1 MADRVWEPSTEF
13 TLCRVPWDSNYQNI
27 VQFPTSAARDSY
39 FSSIAGPSFTLSTYL
54 PVDRP
59 IVLDLAYGDA
69 YRYNYLVVKQP
80 KMADV
85 PASGEDRPFYYFI
98 TSCDYSSPH
107 ACTISLMLDVWTTY
121 AADVVIGKQYVERGH
136 VPWCNTPAITPHS
149 SRGWAKTIADY
160 WLPCDPLDT
169 GTRWVESHAEWYSLQ
184 SANIGQYAVMA
195 TTVDLT
201 SDYGTVTNATLTS
214 ARGTNTDGLYSA
226 VKFYAVGLG
235 FISSVLTYLSPY
247 PWISQNILAIYC
259 VPDKMITVGSS
270 VNLNNGAGP
279 EVHEVSGAYDTDN
292 EGLVQPFATIDF
304 DSIVRS
310 QAAYNDIPVFMS
322 SKWLNVTLDNNS
334 GSQVILAPELWPGST
349 MQLRILTEFAYPW
362 TTALIYPQF
371 YGAADRGIVS
381 YSYQN
386 ATLGGVSNVGRCYY
400 GDFLEAALWLT
411 DFPQFAVVNN
421 GALLTLASSAAA
433 RQAAAR
439 GANMTYATAQTA
451 NGMAAGLQYE
461 QIGQTLNFENQQAQ
475 QRYYQDYI
483 ANQMQEGAG
492 QLGFEL
498 NRAASNLVFGLGGI
512 LRADNDAY
520 WEDGTFDLSEMADAF
535 QQGVAKSQAG
545 WGNREYVSDYN
556 LQLAQREF
564 AYQQSMDTA
573 MTNSRIA
580 QMQANTNY
588 QSTMLAIEAQEQAAQ
603 MVAPGLSGC
612 AAGPGLLFKYGYT
625 SGIRV
630 RTKRPQWK
638 YCQNARLYMQRYGF
652 PVQEYV
658 SVPADLCLMSLGT
671 FWQMPANT
679 IQLLSGTERVR
690 DTVRGI
696 FAQGVTVWSDPRAIP
711 GADFSTNAP
720 LQNKIFTYYEII

>member
-121 AADVVIGKQYVERGH
+121 ASDVVIGKQYVERGH
-136 VPWCNTPAITPHS
+136 VPWCNTPALTPHITK
-149 SRGWAKTIADY
+149 GWPKTLADY

-169 GTRWVESHAEWYSLQ
+169 GTKWVETHAEWLSLQ
-184 SANIGQYAVMA
+184 SSNVGQYCVIAC
-195 TTVDLT
+195 TVDLT
-201 SDYGTVTNATLTS
+201 ADYGTVTNATLTS
-214 ARGTNTDGLYSA
+214 ARGQNVDGLYSG
-226 VKFYAVGLG
+226 VRFYATNIGTVNTILG
-235 FISSVLTYLSPY
+235 YLSPY
-247 PWISQNILAIYC
+247 PWISQNILALYC
-259 VPDKMITVGSS
+259 VPDKMISIGGT
-270 VNLNNGAGP
+270 VNLNNGNGPALYEVAGTN
-279 EVHEVSGAYDTDN
+279 DTDN
-292 EGLVQPFATIDF
+292 TDLNPDFGSVTFQGVVQ
-304 DSIVRS
+304 S
-310 QAAYNDIPVFMS
+310 QAAYNDIPVFMT
-322 SKWLNVTLDNNS
+322 SKWLSVIMDNNS
-334 GSQVILAPELWPGST
+334 GSQVLLAPEFWPGAT
-349 MQLRILTEFAYPW
+349 LHLRILTQFAYPW
-362 TTALIYPQF
+362 TSALIYPEH
-371 YGAADRGIVS
+371 YGANDWGVVT

-386 ATLGGVSNVGRCYY
+386 ATLGGVSVGTCYY

-451 NGMAAGLQYE
+451 NGMSAGLQYE
-461 QIGQTLNFENQQAQ
+461 QIGQTLAFENNQAQ

-483 ANQMQEGAG
+483 ENQLGEGANR
-492 QLGFEL
+492 LGFEL
-498 NRAASNLVFGLGGI
+498 ERAASNLVFGLGGI

-535 QQGVAKSQAG
+535 QQGVARSQAG

-556 LQLAQREF
+556 MQLAQREF
-564 AYQQSMDTA
+564 AYQQSMDSA

-638 YCQNARLYMQRYGF
+638 YCQNARLYMCRFGF

-690 DTVRGI
+690 DTIRGI